1 MLYQLSYFRRGLLY
15 YGCKDSVFRSLHQI
29 FLLFLPVV
37 DDHRVAGIR
46 DTVTEQAYPFLT
58 DTDLS
63 LIVQVV
69 RPATGYACGITAFF
83 QLQGTGYVVSGITV
97 GAGQIVADGQ
107 RNRVAQFRDVG
118 QAGNKTGDTHLNGR
132 VTGNAVALTGV
143 VCPLSSVNRKRSRS
157 RQMVV

>member
-1 MLYQLSYFRRGLLY
+1 MYFGVY
-15 YGCKDSVFRSLHQI
+15 TKFFFY
-29 FLLFLPVV
+29 FLPVV
-37 DDHRVAGIR
+37 DDHRVAGIC

-69 RPATGYACGITAFF
+69 RPAAGYACGITAFF
-83 QLQGTGYVVSGITV
+83 QLQGAGYIIGRIAV

-118 QAGNKTGDTHLNGR
+118 EAGNKTGDTHLDGR
-132 VTGNAVALTGV
+132 VTGNGRGIDRGWCVRFR
-143 VCPLSSVNRKRSRS
+143 P
-157 RQMVV
+157 